1 MLTLSKPRC
10 WFLGY
15 LSFVFFLFN
24 FHVASFLVLFCVTL
38 SLHLFYY
45 ELYKIISCYYMWPK
59 HVICFSHKTA
69 NDANSNF
76 SPCSIISCLI
86 PFQCKI
92 HFYLKIV
99 WDWDEFSENHRVLL
113 SLNCK
118 QLESYSWSHGMFNYV
133 YILSN
138 FPWVQIPF
146 YFSLNFE

>member
-38 SLHLFYY
+38 SLHLFIMNYIKSLVVTICDQSM
-45 ELYKIISCYYMWPK
+45 LYVSLTRPQMMLILTSL
-59 HVICFSHKTA
+59 
-69 NDANSNF
+69 
-76 SPCSIISCLI
+76 CSFISCLI

-99 WDWDEFSENHRVLL
+99 WDWDEFSENHHVLL

-138 FPWVQIPF
+138 FPWVQMPSC
-146 YFSLNFE
+146 FSLNFE